1 MKAIPNSISSEKDE
15 ELNDKT
21 MNDLLNELGNRRS
34 TFSENEKI
42 MYELFKKAYK
52 KIDLLEKH

>member
-1 MKAIPNSISSEKDE
+1 
-15 ELNDKT
+15 